1 MSSGRAMWLGK
12 GQPKQDGEAAS
23 RPPDTPAGQQPTRF
37 PALDG
42 SRTDPEAALATELA
56 IIAEA
61 RLDPRAFAP
70 LYERYVDL
78 VYRYCLRRLGDPDRA
93 ADATSLVFSRAIGA
107 LGHFTPD
114 RRGNGSTFRSWL
126 LTIARNVVID
136 DARKNRPITQLDDT
150 TIQAVLRDTAPSPE
164 ERAIAADER
173 TRIEAAIAQLPE
185 RQRQIVELRL
195 IGLRGAEIA
204 PVLGMSVGAVKTA
217 HFRAYARLRD
227 LLAEPDHDGGQ
238 VP

>member
-1 MSSGRAMWLGK
+1 MSSGRAIWLGK
-12 GQPKQDGEAAS
+12 GQAKQDGEPAS
-23 RPPDTPAGQQPTRF
+23 RSRDASVGHRSTSF

-42 SRTDPEAALATELA
+42 GSADPEAALATELA

-78 VYRYCLRRLGDPDRA
+78 VYRYCLRRLGDPDHA

-114 RRGNGSTFRSWL
+114 RRGTGSTFRSWL

-136 DARKNRPITQLDDT
+136 NARKNRAMNQLDDT
-150 TIQAVLRDTAPSPE
+150 SIQAVLRDTAPSPE

-173 TRIEAAIAQLPE
+173 TRIEAALAQLPE

-204 PVLGMSVGAVKTA
+204 SVLGMSVGAVKTA

-238 VP
+238 VR